1 MAPDWR
7 KWHREYDESG
17 SRLQRRLAVV
27 QQCIG
32 DALDGSPP
40 GRIRVISMCAGDGR
54 DLLGVLTDHP
64 RATDV
69 SARLVEL
76 DEQLAA
82 TAASNAPANVEV
94 VCADASTTDAYA
106 GAVPANVVLACG
118 IFGNIPDADVEHT
131 VRSSPS
137 LSAPGAHVIWTRH
150 RRAPD
155 LTVDIRRWF
164 AASGFEERA
173 FVGPEDTF
181 YGIGMHRLVAEPSPF
196 RPGVKLFTFVGF
208 DNL

>member
-1 MAPDWR
+1 
-7 KWHREYDESG
+7 
-17 SRLQRRLAVV
+17 VV
-27 QQCIG
+27 QQCIR
-32 DALDGSPP
+32 DALDQSPP
-40 GRIRVISMCAGDGR
+40 EPISVISMCAGEGR
-54 DLLGVLTDHP
+54 DLLGVLSDHP

-69 SARLVEL
+69 TARLVEL
-76 DEQLAA
+76 DEHLAA
-82 TAASNAPANVEV
+82 TAASNAPVNVEV

-118 IFGNIPDADVEHT
+118 IFGNITDADVAHT
-131 VRSSPS
+131 VRSFPS
-137 LSAPGAHVIWTRH
+137 LCAPGAHVIWTRH

-155 LTVDIRRWF
+155 LTMDIRHWF
-164 AASGFEERA
+164 EETGFEEET

-181 YGIGMHRLVAEPSPF
+181 YGVGMHRLVTEPEPF